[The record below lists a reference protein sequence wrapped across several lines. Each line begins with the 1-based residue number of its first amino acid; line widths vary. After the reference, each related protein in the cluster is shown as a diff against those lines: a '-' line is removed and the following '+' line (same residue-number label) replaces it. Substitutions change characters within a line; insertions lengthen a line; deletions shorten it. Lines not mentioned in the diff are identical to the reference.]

1 MHARFLALAL
11 FGLATLLAAPTPAWT
26 DLLGT
31 SEEDRLLM
39 ETNPVLDRVGRE
51 NPAALGPIL
60 EKLRELTAS
69 ARRVYSEDD
78 LDPEDRA
85 ILDSNPAIEEIYR
98 ESPEAALDLLR
109 LIREAVAN

>member
-1 MHARFLALAL
+1 MHARVLAPAL
-11 FGLATLLAAPTPAWT
+11 LGLAALLAAHAPASA

-31 SEEDRLLM
+31 SEGDRSLL
-39 ETNPVLDRVGRE
+39 EANPVLERIGRE
-51 NPAALGPIL
+51 NPAALGPVL

-69 ARRVYSEDD
+69 ARRAHAEDD
-78 LDPEDRA
+78 LDPKDRA
-85 ILDSNPAIEEIYR
+85 ILDANPAIEEIYR

>member
-1 MHARFLALAL
+1 MHARLLALAL
-11 FGLATLLAAPTPAWT
+11 FGLAAILAAPTPAWT

-31 SEEDRLLM
+31 SEEDRSLM
-39 ETNPVLDRVGRE
+39 EANPVLDRIGRE

-60 EKLRELTAS
+60 EKLRELAAS
-69 ARRVYSEDD
+69 ARRAHSADD
-78 LDPEDRA
+78 LGPEDRA
-85 ILDSNPAIEEIYR
+85 VLDNNPAIGEIYR